1 MCRCSSLFTVTKCG
15 RSVSLRAAFCWTL
28 TILLPV
34 LCFGPLAGAQ
44 NLATVHTIFIAPVE
58 AGSNGAAIAGRLKA
72 QLEHSGSVRIVS
84 DPAAADA
91 VLHASASIWVTGTVS
106 PSLRSNSLRD
116 VNYEGHISAELIGK
130 DSQTLWSYLVTPR
143 SFRSSGI
150 TDDLADQLAARLLA
164 AIRSGIPFPAA
175 ASAAPG
181 AVSMT
186 LQAAGSTLPAP
197 LYLKWFES
205 YARTSAGTVI
215 LYDPV
220 GSEAGIEK
228 LKAGSVDF
236 AGSDIP
242 PPDSSVFLHFP
253 TTLGGVV
260 PVYNLPAL
268 GGRTL
273 NLTPQALAGIYSGSI
288 RKWNDPLIRES
299 NRGLHLPD
307 ATIAVVHRSEGSGTT
322 YIWTSFLS
330 EASPDWKAHYG
341 AAPRIAWPVGSGAE
355 TNEGVARL
363 VQKTSNS
370 IGYVELI
377 YAIQNQLN
385 YAAVRNPAGQFVK
398 ASLDSIIAA
407 VPDTVDSSR
416 LSILNAPGRNAYP
429 ISAFTWILVPAQSSD
444 ARKREAILQFL
455 RWMLTSGQKECEALG
470 YGPLPRRLVTREL
483 DALNQLNK

>member
-1 MCRCSSLFTVTKCG
+1 MKRSRSIASRAWQVALWWTFTVFLLAACPG
-15 RSVSLRAAFCWTL
+15 RD
-28 TILLPV
+28 
-34 LCFGPLAGAQ
+34 AGAQ
-44 NLATVHTIFIAPVE
+44 NLGTVHTIFIAPVE
-58 AGSNGAAIAGRLKA
+58 AGSNASAIANRLKA
-72 QLEHSGSVRIVS
+72 ELEHSGSVRIVS

-91 VLHASASIWVTGTVS
+91 VLHATASIWVTGTVS

-116 VNYEGHISAELIGK
+116 VNYQGHLSAELIGR
-130 DSQTLWSYLVTPR
+130 DRETLWTYMVTPR
-143 SFRSSGI
+143 SFRSSSI
-150 TDDLADQLAARLLA
+150 TDDLADQLATRLLA
-164 AIRSGIPFPAA
+164 AIRSGIPYPTVT
-175 ASAAPG
+175 SVTPG
-181 AVSMT
+181 VVSVT

-205 YARTSAGTVI
+205 YARTQSGAVI
-215 LYDPV
+215 LYDPI
-220 GSEAGIEK
+220 GSEAGVDK

-242 PPDSSVFLHFP
+242 PSDSSAFLSFP
-253 TTLGGVV
+253 TALGGVV
-260 PVYNLPAL
+260 PVYNLPTL

-273 NLTPQALAGIYSGSI
+273 NLTPQALAGIYSGVI

-299 NRGLHLPD
+299 NHGLHLPD
-307 ATIAVVHRSEGSGTT
+307 ADIAVVHRSDGSGTT
-322 YIWTSFLS
+322 YIWSSFLS
-330 EASPDWKAHYG
+330 EVSPDWKTRYG
-341 AAPRIAWPVGSGAE
+341 AAAHIEWPVGTGVE
-355 TNEGVARL
+355 GNEGVARL
-363 VQKTSNS
+363 VQQTPNA

-407 VPDTVDSSR
+407 VPDTSLGRTRDSS

-429 ISAFTWILVPAQSSD
+429 ISAFTWILVPAHSSD

-470 YGPLPRRLVTREL
+470 YGPLPRRIVTREL
-483 DALNQLNK
+483 DTLNQLK

>member
-1 MCRCSSLFTVTKCG
+1 MRRSRSIASPTWQVALWWTFTV
-15 RSVSLRAAFCWTL
+15 
-28 TILLPV
+28 LLLAVCP
-34 LCFGPLAGAQ
+34 CQDAGAQ
-44 NLATVHTIFIAPVE
+44 KLGTVHTIFIAPVE
-58 AGSNGAAIAGRLKA
+58 AGGNASAIANRLKA

-91 VLHASASIWVTGTVS
+91 VLHAAASIWVTGTVS

-116 VNYEGHISAELIGK
+116 VDYQGHLSAELIGR
-130 DSQTLWSYLVTPR
+130 DRETLWSYMVTPR
-143 SFRSSGI
+143 SFRSSSI

-164 AIRSGIPFPAA
+164 AIRSGIPYPTAT
-175 ASAAPG
+175 SAAPG
-181 AVSMT
+181 VVAVT

-205 YARTSAGTVI
+205 YAQTQSGTVI
-215 LYDPV
+215 LYAPI
-220 GSEAGIEK
+220 GSEAGVEK

-242 PPDSSVFLHFP
+242 PSDSSAFLSFP

-260 PVYNLPAL
+260 PVYNLPTL

-273 NLTPQALAGIYSGSI
+273 NLTPQALAGIYSGVI
-288 RKWNDPLIRES
+288 RKWNDPVIHES

-307 ATIAVVHRSEGSGTT
+307 AKIAVVHRSDGSGTT
-322 YIWTSFLS
+322 YIWSSFLS
-330 EASPDWKAHYG
+330 DVSPDWKTRYG
-341 AAPRIAWPVGSGAE
+341 AAGHIEWPVGTGAE

-363 VQKTSNS
+363 VQQTQNS

-407 VPDTVDSSR
+407 VAGTRDSS
-416 LSILNAPGRNAYP
+416 LSILNAPGRDAYP
-429 ISAFTWILVPAQSSD
+429 ISAFTWILIPAQFSD

-470 YGPLPRRLVTREL
+470 YGPLPRRIVTREL
-483 DALNQLNK
+483 DALNQLK

>member
-1 MCRCSSLFTVTKCG
+1 MK
-15 RSVSLRAAFCWTL
+15 RSRSIASAAWQVALWWAFAVF
-28 TILLPV
+28 LLAACP
-34 LCFGPLAGAQ
+34 GQDAGAQ
-44 NLATVHTIFIAPVE
+44 KLSTVHTIFIAPVE
-58 AGSNGAAIAGRLKA
+58 AGSNASAIASRLKA

-84 DPAAADA
+84 EPAAADA
-91 VLHASASIWVTGTVS
+91 VLHATASIWVTGTVS

-116 VNYEGHISAELIGK
+116 VNYQGHLSAELIGR
-130 DSQTLWSYLVTPR
+130 DRETLWSYMVTPR
-143 SFRSSGI
+143 SFRSSSI
-150 TDDLADQLAARLLA
+150 IDDLADQLAARLLT
-164 AIRSGIPFPAA
+164 AIRSGIPYPAA
-175 ASAAPG
+175 PSAAPG
-181 AVSMT
+181 AVSIT

-205 YARTSAGTVI
+205 YARTQSGTVI
-215 LYDPV
+215 LYAPI
-220 GSEAGIEK
+220 GSEAGVEK

-242 PPDSSVFLHFP
+242 PSDSSAFLSFP

-260 PVYNLPAL
+260 PVYNLPTL

-273 NLTPQALAGIYSGSI
+273 NLTPQALAGIYSGLI

-299 NRGLHLPD
+299 NHGLHLPD
-307 ATIAVVHRSEGSGTT
+307 AEIAVVQRSDGSGTT
-322 YIWTSFLS
+322 YIWSNFLS
-330 EASPDWKAHYG
+330 EVSPDWKTRYG
-341 AAPRIAWPVGSGAE
+341 AAPRIEWPVGAGAE

-363 VQKTSNS
+363 VRQTPNA

-398 ASLDSIIAA
+398 ASLDSILAA
-407 VPDTVDSSR
+407 VSDTRDST

-470 YGPLPRRLVTREL
+470 YGPLPRRIVTREL
-483 DALNQLNK
+483 DTLNQLK